1 MEEENAIT
9 STTPE
14 PKNGSN
20 KMLWVAIIVLILLIL
35 AATGYF
41 IYSQSSSNK
50 TSELTPTPLLQ
61 NPDITTAP
69 SPTEPTEPSPI
80 SSPSATP
87 KVTVKPSAT
96 PTGGVQGLKA
106 NPTNIPTPT
115 SLPIQY

>member
-41 IYSQSSSNK
+41 IYSQGK
-50 TSELTPTPLLQ
+50 
-61 NPDITTAP
+61 
-69 SPTEPTEPSPI
+69 
-80 SSPSATP
+80 
-87 KVTVKPSAT
+87 KV
-96 PTGGVQGLKA
+96 
-106 NPTNIPTPT
+106 
-115 SLPIQY
+115 